1 MKGLDLSEDF
11 YWEIVRPII
20 AKRFPQLLE
29 KHAAGLIGYG
39 SDVLGYDDDL
49 SRDHEWGARCY
60 IWLLDSDYDEY
71 ATSLNQAFDE
81 GVPTLFKGYPALF
94 SLDESN
100 EVLVPYNGTTHI
112 HHIAITSVSRHMQI
126 QLGLHSS
133 QLSIYDWL
141 VIPEQKLMEWTRGKI
156 FTDSV
161 GEITAV
167 RKTLTYLPEDIRRYK
182 LKYAWS
188 SFRHLYVAGIAALR
202 GESLSARLLL
212 NRMVEKAIQ
221 LVFLYNKRYRP
232 GTYKW
237 MSKELRQISPL
248 VNELIEL
255 LEGILMEPCV
265 TRAIEQIEG
274 VLTILVQQHNDM
286 KLTEYIELQP
296 PIFYARGL
304 QSYSYINIEDALFS
318 SLPKELQHLEIPG
331 SLDQF
336 ITSQHILVW
345 ADHYS
350 KFKPVYST
358 KSEIERNGI
367 GDMIV

>member
-1 MKGLDLSEDF
+1 MKGLDLSEEF

-20 AKRFPQLLE
+20 ACRFPQLLE

-81 GVPTLFKGYPALF
+81 EVPILFKGYPSRF
-94 SLDESN
+94 SVDEFN
-100 EVLVPYNGTTHI
+100 EVLVPYNGKSNI
-112 HHIAITSVSRHMQI
+112 HHIAITSVSRHMRI
-126 QLGLHSS
+126 QLGLHTS

-141 VIPEQKLMEWTRGKI
+141 VIPEQKLIEWTRGKI
-156 FTDSV
+156 FTDPV
-161 GEITAV
+161 GEITEA
-167 RKTLTYLPEDIRRYK
+167 RMTLSYLPEDVWRYK

-188 SFRHLYVAGIAALR
+188 AFRSLYVAGLTDIR
-202 GESLSARLLL
+202 GESLSARLFL

-237 MSKELRQISPL
+237 ISKELAQISPL
-248 VNELIEL
+248 AIELIEH

-265 TRAIEQIEG
+265 TKAVEQMEG
-274 VLTILVQQHNDM
+274 VLAILVKQHNDM
-286 KLTEYIELQP
+286 KLTEYIELEP
-296 PIFYARGL
+296 PLFYARGL
-304 QSYSYINIEDALFS
+304 QSYSYINLEDALFS

-336 ITSQHILVW
+336 VTSEHILVW

-350 KFKPVYST
+350 KFKPIYST
-358 KSEIERNGI
+358 KSDIERIGI